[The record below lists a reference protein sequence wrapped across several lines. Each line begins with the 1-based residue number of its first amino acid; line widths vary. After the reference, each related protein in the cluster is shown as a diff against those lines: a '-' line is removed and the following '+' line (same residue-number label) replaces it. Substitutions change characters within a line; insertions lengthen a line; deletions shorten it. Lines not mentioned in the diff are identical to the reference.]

1 MVLKKTLAPL
11 HKYAVLKLYKI
22 SQISF
27 AEYHSKRNFVECEY
41 ADKICVLPKHRP
53 FGSQKVNQR
62 PLTGRMSTGK
72 NMACKIEPLIL
83 TN

>member
-1 MVLKKTLAPL
+1 MVLKKTLALL

-27 AEYHSKRNFVECEY
+27 AEYHSKRNFVECVH
-41 ADKICVLPKHRP
+41 ADEICVLPKHRP

-62 PLTGRMSTGK
+62 PLTGRMSIGRTWHVK
-72 NMACKIEPLIL
+72 QNLYS
-83 TN
+83 